1 MPKVNNVEHL
11 RKWFRQCP
19 ALSKANHFRVDYLAE
34 EATEYALYAVPSTVN
49 YHENVL
55 GEHVPNDIQTLNFIF
70 ASKEVFGAAE
80 AQNIANYGFYQDVID
95 WIINQNSS
103 RNLPCVNEGRVLS
116 VVPTLTQYVSA
127 PGASSAKYQIQ
138 IKLTYRRR

>member
-1 MPKVNNVEHL
+1 M
-11 RKWFRQCP
+11 
-19 ALSKANHFRVDYLAE
+19 
-34 EATEYALYAVPSTVN
+34 N

-70 ASKEVFGAAE
+70 ASKEAFGAAE

>member
-1 MPKVNNVEHL
+1 MPTVNNVEHL

-55 GEHVPNDIQTLNFIF
+55 GEHVPNDIQT
-70 ASKEVFGAAE
+70 
-80 AQNIANYGFYQDVID
+80 QNIANYGFYQDVID

>member
-1 MPKVNNVEHL
+1 MPTVNNVEHL

-34 EATEYALYAVPSTVN
+34 EATE
-49 YHENVL
+49 
-55 GEHVPNDIQTLNFIF
+55 
-70 ASKEVFGAAE
+70 
-80 AQNIANYGFYQDVID
+80 NIANYGFYQDVID

>member
-1 MPKVNNVEHL
+1 MPTVNNVEHL

-103 RNLPCVNEGRVLS
+103 RNLRE
-116 VVPTLTQYVSA
+116 
-127 PGASSAKYQIQ
+127 
-138 IKLTYRRR
+138 